1 MNIQP
6 LNKESCLQMVYETID
21 EMNETLAGELEL
33 VKSPQTQLYGCS
45 GNLDSIGIVTFL
57 VLLEQNIADKYGYVV
72 TLADEKALSRQKS
85 PFLTV
90 ERLAEYLVEK
100 LNA

>member
-1 MNIQP
+1 
-6 LNKESCLQMVYETID
+6 MVYETLD
-21 EMNETLAGELEL
+21 EINETFAGDIKLA
-33 VKSPQTQLYGCS
+33 KSPQTQLYGCS
-45 GNLDSIGIVTFL
+45 GNLDSIGLVTFL

-90 ERLAEYLVEK
+90 ESLTEYLVEK
-100 LNA
+100 LNV